1 MPVGVG
7 VAAEDGVGSGD
18 LHDLQRMSESMRA
31 RMRELSSR
39 YWWVLFLMGGVL
51 GWFAGDV
58 VSGWLGIS

>member
-1 MPVGVG
+1 
-7 VAAEDGVGSGD
+7 
-18 LHDLQRMSESMRA
+18 
-31 RMRELSSR
+31 MRELSSR